1 MENKTDNAI
10 VQEAAVEN
18 TAPNAEIKKKRGRKP
33 KNTIPQ
39 EVKAADTQNEAEK
52 ATADE
57 PAAEIEKDSADVL
70 PQESEQDNG
79 GDAAEDVQGDETNET
94 ADAEGVE
101 DVAVESDANGDD
113 SVITNGKA
121 EQENADGDNVI
132 ADSETSQ
139 DDTARAGHTIDVAEA
154 MRRIMMFTEEMKAE
168 EEAET
173 ARADVADE
181 PKADDGEGNITSLS
195 DDKLP
200 EDDHTATEVEE
211 SPNTETEDA
220 EETDLTDNGAATD
233 PAGNADEGVEPTE
246 GEALA
251 NDDISSEDGADV
263 SDEGADK
270 DAEEA
275 ADASAMEN
283 ADEGEEDDDFGIE
296 DEFGSIPDSFYEDD
310 IPYSEDGNSSISA
323 LLYDDD
329 DERITSD
336 FEKRSSISF
345 SEIKEQIKR
354 LKNEATELR
363 AEEAEEIHE
372 EEITPEL
379 EETAEVEDAEDVE
392 ESPEITEAPEDE
404 TPAEEILEEEPK
416 IPEKKSYIRDI
427 NKSDVAEENPTEGRG
442 EHIITIDRTRV
453 KDKEIPEGRL
463 IDTVFEA
470 VELFTFA
477 VLIIMLLLSFVFRH
491 TTVSGPSML
500 PTFNDGDRLITSNL
514 FYQPKRG
521 DVVVFDDRSNEAYDD
536 TPIIKRIVGLEGDVV
551 KIEGGIIMV
560 KENGEDEFKI
570 VNYVEGMDIP
580 LRDMEEVTV
589 GKGEMFVMGDNV
601 NNSLDSTDRDEND
614 PTRNVGNIKTDSII
628 GKVIL
633 RFYTVETV
641 FSEETQ
647 EWVTKGRIVFDTK
660 FTLE

>member
-1 MENKTDNAI
+1 MENQTDNAI

-39 EVKAADTQNEAEK
+39 EAKALDAIEVVDK
-52 ATADE
+52 ATDDE
-57 PAAEIEKDSADVL
+57 PSMDIEKERPEVHSA
-70 PQESEQDNG
+70 ESSRDDGDEGAYGDNTE
-79 GDAAEDVQGDETNET
+79 AMQGDEANET
-94 ADAEGVE
+94 ADTTGIEDKAE
-101 DVAVESDANGDD
+101 AVESDANSNDTLSIAD
-113 SVITNGKA
+113 
-121 EQENADGDNVI
+121 NADEAVQ
-132 ADSETSQ
+132 E
-139 DDTARAGHTIDVAEA
+139 DTARAEHTIDVAEA
-154 MRRIMMFTEEMKAE
+154 MRRIMLFTEEMKAE
-168 EEAET
+168 AET
-173 ARADVADE
+173 EKVNETDA

-200 EDDHTATEVEE
+200 EDDPTTTEVEE
-211 SPNTETEDA
+211 NPNTETEDA

-246 GEALA
+246 REALENDNASDEAKSDDTA
-251 NDDISSEDGADV
+251 NKDVADAIAKETVNADDTTDIENTEDG
-263 SDEGADK
+263 
-270 DAEEA
+270 EEY
-275 ADASAMEN
+275 
-283 ADEGEEDDDFGIE
+283 DDFGIE

-310 IPYSEDGNSSISA
+310 IPYSDDDNSSISA

-336 FEKRSSISF
+336 FEKRTSISF
-345 SEIKEQIKR
+345 SEIKEQMKR
-354 LKNEATELR
+354 LKDEATELHTVET
-363 AEEAEEIHE
+363 EEVSQEESTTE
-372 EEITPEL
+372 S
-379 EETAEVEDAEDVE
+379 EETADAEEVEEAVE
-392 ESPEITEAPEDE
+392 EIPEITESPEE
-404 TPAEEILEEEPK
+404 EMPTEEIPEEEPQ
-416 IPEKKSYIRDI
+416 ISEKKSYIRDI
-427 NKSDVAEENPTEGRG
+427 NKSETVEEDLTEGRG
-442 EHIITIDRTRV
+442 EHIITIDRARV

-500 PTFNDGDRLITSNL
+500 PTFNDGDRLIISNL
-514 FYQPKRG
+514 FYEPKRG
-521 DVVVFDDRSNEAYDD
+521 DVVVFDDRTNEAYDD
-536 TPIIKRIVGLEGDVV
+536 MPIIKRIIGLEGDVV
-551 KIEGGIIMV
+551 KIEDGIIMV

-570 VNYVEGMDIP
+570 VNYVEDMEIP
-580 LRDMEEVTV
+580 YRDMEEVTV

-601 NNSLDSTDRDEND
+601 NNSLDSTDRNEND
-614 PTRNVGNIKTDSII
+614 PTRNVGNIKTDSIL
-628 GKVIL
+628 GKVLL
-633 RFYTVETV
+633 RFYVVETV